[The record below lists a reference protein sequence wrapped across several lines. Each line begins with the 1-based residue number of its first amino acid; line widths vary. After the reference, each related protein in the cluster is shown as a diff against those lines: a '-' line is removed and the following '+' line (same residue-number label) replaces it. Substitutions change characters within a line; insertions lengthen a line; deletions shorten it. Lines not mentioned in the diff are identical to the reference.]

1 MKYYSRRGMGY
12 KGIWYSI
19 SITLYCTRR
28 YTYVILTYLYAQN
41 GGLTWTLKVTLLQ
54 LTFVIR
60 LFF

>member
-41 GGLTWTLKVTLLQ
+41 GGLTWTLKVTLL
-54 LTFVIR
+54 
-60 LFF
+60 